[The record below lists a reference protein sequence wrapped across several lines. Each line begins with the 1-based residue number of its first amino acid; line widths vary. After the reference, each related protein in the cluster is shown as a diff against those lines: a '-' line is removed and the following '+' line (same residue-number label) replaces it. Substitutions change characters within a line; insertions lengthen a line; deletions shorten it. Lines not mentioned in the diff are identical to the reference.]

1 MKTAKRIQLLL
12 SPVLIAMLALMLAV
26 VSFGWYMAE
35 FNGEI
40 EVEDSSV
47 NITVEAPEYIDV
59 QLTEVGDNY
68 EYENNYFTIK
78 DDNPVLG
85 YFGQTGEYEV
95 DSTNND
101 RPYIMFYEVKI
112 TANRKYIDVTSA
124 YVDGLDIV
132 KNEEVLVSESN
143 WVSGTPTPETEEV
156 QTKFK
161 VCFYTKQNSG
171 FTSESSTFNPGA
183 ESSSFVTYMGV
194 YFDDPVANE
203 FAYSD
208 FHYYGSTYKLHLK
221 FI

>member
-26 VSFGWYMAE
+26 VSFGWYQASL
-35 FNGEI
+35 GDI
-40 EVEDSSV
+40 EVEDTSV

-112 TANRKYIDVTSA
+112 TANKKFIDINSAYID
-124 YVDGLDIV
+124 GLEII
-132 KNEEVLVSESN
+132 KNEETLVNASG
-143 WVSGTPTPETEEV
+143 WVNELPTPETEEV

-161 VCFYTKQNSG
+161 ICFYTKQNSR
-171 FTSESSTFNPGA
+171 FTSESTTFNPGS
-183 ESSSFVTYMGV
+183 ESTSYVTYMGV
-194 YFDDPVANE
+194 YFDDPNPENAFE
-203 FAYSD
+203 YSD
-208 FHYYGSTYKLHLK
+208 FQYYGSTYKLHLK